1 MTPVEGTPWRPQQLD
16 EYLDDSFEQI
26 EEMQHVRLLER
37 LDEMSRRLYAL
48 EEELDGM
55 VRQAAHYS

>member
-26 EEMQHVRLLER
+26 EQMQHVRLLER
-37 LDEMSRRLYAL
+37 LDEMSRKLYVL
-48 EEELDGM
+48 EEELDRM
-55 VRQAAHYS
+55 LQQSANHL

>member
-1 MTPVEGTPWRPQQLD
+1 MTPVDGTPWRPQQLD

-37 LDEMSRRLYAL
+37 LDEMSRKLYLL
-48 EEELDGM
+48 EEELDTM
-55 VRQAAHYS
+55 LRKAANCS